1 MDLLNPTL
9 ADGLWPWRQHLS
21 QAAMVMSTLVPRQAI
36 TAAKELA
43 REMGI
48 PRSRL
53 LGVFIG
59 VPKIRRQPSFELP
72 SLPERI
78 ELYQENIERVAG
90 TPEEVKH
97 QVRLTLRHEIGHY
110 FGLTERELRELE
122 G

>member
-1 MDLLNPTL
+1 MERDQFDDLVE
-9 ADGLWPWRQHLS
+9 
-21 QAAMVMSTLVPRQAI
+21 QALEDLPEGFKHYIQNIEIAI
-36 TAAKELA
+36 RDLPPKGLA

-48 PRSRL
+48 FPSQL

-59 VPKIRRQPSFELP
+59 VPRIRRHPSFELA
-72 SLPERI
+72 SFPERI
-78 ELYQENIERVAG
+78 ELYQQNIERVAE
-90 TPEEVKH
+90 TPEEIKH